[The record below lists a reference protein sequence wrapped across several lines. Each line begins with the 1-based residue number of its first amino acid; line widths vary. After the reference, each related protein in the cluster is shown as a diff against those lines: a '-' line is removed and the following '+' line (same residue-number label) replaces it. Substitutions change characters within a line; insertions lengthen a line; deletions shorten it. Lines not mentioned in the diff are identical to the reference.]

1 MKKGYAIGQTIRE
14 LRKANDLT
22 QAALSELVGVSYQ
35 QIQKYEKSGDN
46 ISVERLKQLANALGV
61 PITVF
66 FSPGAERV
74 AEAPAGYGKTAD
86 DERLLLQLF
95 RNIKDKKTRKAVLE
109 FIRTMAAR

>member
-14 LRKANDLT
+14 LRKAKELT
-22 QAALSELVGVSYQ
+22 QVALSELVGVSYQ

-66 FSPGAERV
+66 FFLGAERA
-74 AEAPAGYGKTAD
+74 AEAPAAYGKMSD

-95 RNIKDKKTRKAVLE
+95 RDIKDKKTRKAVLE